1 VTAAAEPHGVPR
13 PATSRPGDPPPWA
26 ARAAPG
32 PLRFTAADVRAALAS
47 RPAPD
52 PAPDHARPVSA
63 VLVPRFEEAGEVRLV
78 LTRRTAW
85 LRSHAG
91 QVAFPGGR
99 VEPAETA
106 VEAALREAAEEV
118 GLDPRRVEVLGPLSP
133 LSTSS
138 GTSVIHPF
146 VGVLPARP
154 SLVLN
159 PGEVERAFDVAL
171 GDLVE
176 EGAFHEERW
185 GPPESERRMF
195 FFDVD
200 GETVWGAT
208 ARILMELLVLLTA
221 RP

>member
-1 VTAAAEPHGVPR
+1 M
-13 PATSRPGDPPPWA
+13 
-26 ARAAPG
+26 
-32 PLRFTAADVRAALAS
+32 
-47 RPAPD
+47 
-52 PAPDHARPVSA
+52 
-63 VLVPRFEEAGEVRLV
+63 LVPLFEELGEARVV

-118 GLDPRRVEVLGPLSP
+118 GLEPGQVEVLGRLSL

-154 SLVLN
+154 SLVPN
-159 PGEVERAFDVAL
+159 PAEVERAFDVAL
-171 GDLVE
+171 GDLLE
-176 EGAFHEERW
+176 EGVFHEERW
-185 GPPESERRMF
+185 GPSESERHMF
-195 FFDVD
+195 FFDLA
-200 GETVWGAT
+200 GETIWGAT
-208 ARILMELLVLLTA
+208 ARILMELLVLLTD
-221 RP
+221 PS